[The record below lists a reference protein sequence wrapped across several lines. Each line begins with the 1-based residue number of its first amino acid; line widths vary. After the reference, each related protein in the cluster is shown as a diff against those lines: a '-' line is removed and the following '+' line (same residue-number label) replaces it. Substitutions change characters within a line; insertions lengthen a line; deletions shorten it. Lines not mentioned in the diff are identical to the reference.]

1 MELRVLRYFLTV
13 VREES
18 ITRAADALNITQPT
32 LSRQI
37 MELEEELNTQLIIRG
52 SRKLS
57 LTDDGMLLRKRAEE
71 IIDLVDKAENEIKST
86 DEVVDGEIY
95 IGAGET
101 DAMRIIAKAAKDL
114 KYAYPGIRYNLFSGN
129 GDDVSEKLDKGLL
142 DFGILIEPADTKKY
156 DYIKLPAVDTWGL
169 LMKKDSPLA
178 SKEHII
184 PSDLLNVP
192 ILCSRQS
199 LVKNVLSGWLGQDFD
214 KLNIIATY
222 NLIFN
227 ASIMVDQ
234 GFGCALTLDKLVNT
248 TGDSNLCFKP
258 LFPKL
263 EAGLVI
269 VWKKYQVFS
278 KAAEI
283 FLNNLQKHIS

>member
-13 VREES
+13 AREES

-37 MELEEELNTQLIIRG
+37 MELEEELDTQLIIRG
-52 SRKLS
+52 SRKLT

-71 IIDLVDKAENEIKST
+71 IIDLVDKTENEMKST
-86 DEVVDGEIY
+86 DEVVSGEIY

-101 DAMRIIAKAAKDL
+101 DAIRIIAQAAKDL
-114 KYAYPGIRYNLFSGN
+114 KYSYPGIRYNLFSGN
-129 GDDVSEKLDKGLL
+129 GDDVTEKLDKGLL

-178 SKEHII
+178 SKERII

-192 ILCSRQS
+192 LLCSRQS

-283 FLNNLQKHIS
+283 FLNNLQKRIS

>member
-13 VREES
+13 AREES

-37 MELEEELNTQLIIRG
+37 MELEEELDTQLIIRG
-52 SRKLS
+52 SRKLT

-71 IIDLVDKAENEIKST
+71 IIDLVDKTENEMKNT
-86 DEVVDGEIY
+86 DEVVSGEIY

-101 DAMRIIAKAAKDL
+101 DAIRIIAQAAKDL
-114 KYAYPGIRYNLFSGN
+114 KYSYPGIRYNLFSGN
-129 GDDVSEKLDKGLL
+129 GDDVTEKLDKGLL

-192 ILCSRQS
+192 LLCSRQS

-283 FLNNLQKHIS
+283 FLSNLQKLIS